1 MTEPNEQIMSTGDKM
16 YLKYIYSQHRLPTKF
31 IPKQKYP
38 TRPIF
43 VVKIVKCRE
52 VQNRRTLQRN
62 RGRSPATVHRAK
74 VKLILI

>member
-1 MTEPNEQIMSTGDKM
+1 MTEPNEQIMSTGDKI

-31 IPKQKYP
+31 IPKQKHL

-43 VVKIVKCRE
+43 VVKIVKCRK

-62 RGRSPATVHRAK
+62 RGQPLSTEQR
-74 VKLILI
+74 